1 MRNFFIGLILS
12 FEKSRNLQVDKVLK
26 SKFFIE
32 ENTHVFTSSTT
43 ANTGNTGNQ
52 TNNQDNDSKNNKIS
66 SIVF

>member
-26 SKFFIE
+26 SKYFIE
-32 ENTHVFTSSTT
+32 ENSYVFTSS
-43 ANTGNTGNQ
+43 NTGNQ

-66 SIVF
+66 SITL